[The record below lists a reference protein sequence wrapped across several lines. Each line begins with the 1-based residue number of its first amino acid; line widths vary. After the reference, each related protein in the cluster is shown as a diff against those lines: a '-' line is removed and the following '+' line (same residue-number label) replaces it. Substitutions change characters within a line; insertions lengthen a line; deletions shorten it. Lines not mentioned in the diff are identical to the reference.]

1 MSLGG
6 KGVLDRCYR
15 CWAET
20 SEIQFPLIFCVCRVV
35 ILRAVTL
42 VGLSMQNLKQND
54 EQIKLSNVP
63 PKTQDA
69 TILTDVEMEA
79 VAEVETAVVAV
90 IAVVDGRFAQ
100 QDEKL

>member
-1 MSLGG
+1 MFL
-6 KGVLDRCYR
+6 
-15 CWAET
+15 
-20 SEIQFPLIFCVCRVV
+20 P
-35 ILRAVTL
+35 
-42 VGLSMQNLKQND
+42 KQH
-54 EQIKLSNVP
+54 
-63 PKTQDA
+63 QDA